1 MEHNLNGLQTSKVTS
16 GKTTPGIGPGN
27 WDSAVLAQEQERK
40 AESDKACQCW
50 QYHVQPCIRPDCKRQ
65 SKDQSNAVL
74 YRLYTEDIAD
84 DGNSGLELLVSR
96 YFKGATIYATTGLW
110 LGNRESGLVVEIIA
124 TAADLQAIVHLAGD
138 IKVQNHQSSVLVT
151 WAPVSRLD
159 V

>member
-1 MEHNLNGLQTSKVTS
+1 MNNNQTV
-16 GKTTPGIGPGN
+16 PGIGPGN
-27 WDSAVLAQEQERK
+27 WDSAVLAYNQEHK
-40 AESDKACQCW
+40 
-50 QYHVQPCIRPDCKRQ
+50 Q